1 MDEINDFSNSNP
13 TNKNT
18 DEIINRIQNS
28 LNRLQSAINNKQL
41 LDNLNNNQKNIQ
53 NNNLNIRKKTLD
65 SQKISRINKTSVNE
79 DNIQSNIIYDNNNS
93 IYNYSSVMNTDK
105 RNTQRKMNQNRIL
118 TNSNFDDNINRTTEY
133 IIPKSTQRR
142 NYYNKINY
150 YNYNR
155 NKYTNINS
163 ARKKCLNCGNINP
176 PQSKFCFNCGEP
188 INNIIK
194 NQYNTYNEKIN
205 TKISVIKP
213 NNINKASSRNIENI
227 KDNQICH
234 SEIQMQSYNNIDIS
248 KSKNINKD
256 IPISK
261 SNKIMNNIYQDLNDI
276 QNEDLINYK
285 KLNDLYLYGDYLEN
299 ELKTS
304 NDENVK
310 LLENFKK
317 IKIQVHS
324 LNQKNNKIKQNIEA
338 LKKKEKYITKLNEGL
353 KNGFNFTQQN
363 LGNNEEQKK
372 TLNELELTNKKYL
385 EIQTDYEK
393 QIENLKKNISSLV
406 DNDEKEEDDEYDTM
420 IKNLENDIEKDKKEL
435 ENKNAEY
442 MLLIKKNELL
452 NEEIINLGAELDI
465 DLEEN
470 EEEEC
475 GDNLVDGN
483 DNDNNINNKKSSNI
497 LENEKD
503 KDKK

>member
-256 IPISK
+256 IPIS
-261 SNKIMNNIYQDLNDI
+261 L
-276 QNEDLINYK
+276 
-285 KLNDLYLYGDYLEN
+285 KLQY
-299 ELKTS
+299 
-304 NDENVK
+304 
-310 LLENFKK
+310 F
-317 IKIQVHS
+317 
-324 LNQKNNKIKQNIEA
+324 A
-338 LKKKEKYITKLNEGL
+338 LFYYFFDL
-353 KNGFNFTQQN
+353 KNEHVFLFF
-363 LGNNEEQKK
+363 
-372 TLNELELTNKKYL
+372 
-385 EIQTDYEK
+385 
-393 QIENLKKNISSLV
+393 
-406 DNDEKEEDDEYDTM
+406 
-420 IKNLENDIEKDKKEL
+420 
-435 ENKNAEY
+435 
-442 MLLIKKNELL
+442 
-452 NEEIINLGAELDI
+452 
-465 DLEEN
+465 
-470 EEEEC
+470 
-475 GDNLVDGN
+475 
-483 DNDNNINNKKSSNI
+483 
-497 LENEKD
+497 
-503 KDKK
+503 

>member
-41 LDNLNNNQKNIQ
+41 LDNLNNNKKNIH

-65 SQKISRINKTSVNE
+65 SQKISRINKTSINE
-79 DNIQSNIIYDNNNS
+79 DNIQNNIIYDNNNS

-105 RNTQRKMNQNRIL
+105 RNTLRKMNQNRIL

-194 NQYNTYNEKIN
+194 NKNNVNNEKIN
-205 TKISVIKP
+205 AKTSVINNNP
-213 NNINKASSRNIENI
+213 NNKVSSRNIENI
-227 KDNQICH
+227 QDNQICH
-234 SEIQMQSYNNIDIS
+234 SQIQIQSNNNIDIP

-256 IPISK
+256 ITISK
-261 SNKIMNNIYQDLNDI
+261 SNKIMSNIYQDLNDI

-285 KLNDLYLYGDYLEN
+285 KLNDLYLFGDYLEN

-310 LLENFKK
+310 LLENYKK

-324 LNQKNNKIKQNIEA
+324 LNQKNNKLKQNIEA
-338 LKKKEKYITKLNEGL
+338 LTKKEKYISKLNEEL
-353 KNGFNFTQQN
+353 KNGYNFAQQN
-363 LGNNEEQKK
+363 VGNSEENIKI
-372 TLNELELTNKKYL
+372 LNELELTNKKYL
-385 EIQTDYEK
+385 EIQTDYDK
-393 QIENLKKNISSLV
+393 QIENLKKKISSLV
-406 DNDEKEEDDEYDTM
+406 DNDEKEEEDEDDIM

-452 NEEIINLGAELDI
+452 NEEIINLGAELDL

-470 EEEEC
+470 EEENENNVS
-475 GDNLVDGN
+475 GENN
-483 DNDNNINNKKSSNI
+483 IDNNNNKKFNDKI
-497 LENEKD
+497 ENGKD
-503 KDKK
+503 KEKN

>member
-28 LNRLQSAINNKQL
+28 LNRLQSAINNRQL

-53 NNNLNIRKKTLD
+53 NNNLNIRKKTID
-65 SQKISRINKTSVNE
+65 NPKIARINKPPINE
-79 DNIQSNIIYDNNNS
+79 ENAQNNIIYDNNS
-93 IYNYSSVMNTDK
+93 MFNYSSVMNTDK

-118 TNSNFDDNINRTTEY
+118 NNLNFDDDINRTFENL
-133 IIPKSTQRR
+133 IPRSTQRR

-150 YNYNR
+150 NNYNRNR
-155 NKYTNINS
+155 NKYTNINLS
-163 ARKKCLNCGNINP
+163 RKKCLNCGNINP

-188 INNIIK
+188 VNNIIK
-194 NQYNTYNEKIN
+194 NQYNTNKEKFN
-205 TKISVIKP
+205 TKISIINT
-213 NNINKASSRNIENI
+213 NNKTNSRNIENI

-234 SEIQMQSYNNIDIS
+234 SQIQIQSNNNINIS
-248 KSKNINKD
+248 ESKYKNKD

-261 SNKIMNNIYQDLNDI
+261 SNKMMNNIYQDLNDI
-276 QNEDLINYK
+276 QNEDSINYK

-338 LKKKEKYITKLNEGL
+338 LNKKEKYLSKLNEEL

-363 LGNNEEQKK
+363 LGNNDEKNK
-372 TLNELELTNKKYL
+372 ILNELELTNQKYI
-385 EIQTDYEK
+385 EIQANYEK
-393 QIENLKKNISSLV
+393 QIENLKNKISSLV
-406 DNDEKEEDDEYDTM
+406 DNDEKEEEDQDDIM

-452 NEEIINLGAELDI
+452 NEEIIKLGAELDI

-470 EEEEC
+470 EEENE
-475 GDNLVDGN
+475 DNVADGN
-483 DNDNNINNKKSSNI
+483 DNNDNNNIKNSNKA

-503 KDKK
+503 KEKTN